1 MGLTCALEIRSSS
14 SLGVHLW
21 FPRVEAIPAFQT
33 ALSLKRTLWL
43 RVSNQVYAVCS
54 EGGNF

>member
-21 FPRVEAIPAFQT
+21 FPRAEAIPAFQT
-33 ALSLKRTLWL
+33 ALSLKRTLL
-43 RVSNQVYAVCS
+43 ASGIEFGLCS
-54 EGGNF
+54 LF